1 MTASHN
7 PGGPDNDFG
16 IKFNC
21 ENGGPAPDQ
30 VTNKIYQLSTAISE
44 YKIVDGLSIDI
55 SKIGTNKFVVNE
67 SSFSCLSF
75 LCKRKFP
82 IFMSCPGQRQ
92 AVYGRDRRFGEKLRG
107 SDERNIRFR

>member
-30 VTNKIYQLSTAISE
+30 VTNKIYQLSTAITE

-55 SKIGTNKFVVNE
+55 SKIGINQYEVDKWILLLYAPVHQLHVF
-67 SSFSCLSF
+67 
-75 LCKRKFP
+75 
-82 IFMSCPGQRQ
+82 
-92 AVYGRDRRFGEKLRG
+92 
-107 SDERNIRFR
+107 

>member
-30 VTNKIYQLSTAISE
+30 VTNKIYQLSTAITE
-44 YKIVDGLSIDI
+44 YKIVEGLTIDI
-55 SKIGTNKFVVNE
+55 SKIGANHFVVIGRVDFDN
-67 SSFSCLSF
+67 
-75 LCKRKFP
+75 RK
-82 IFMSCPGQRQ
+82 
-92 AVYGRDRRFGEKLRG
+92 RG
-107 SDERNIRFR
+107 SLHSLIHILGQ